1 MVLLSD
7 HHMLCNTTTSYVRG
21 VDEDEKT
28 AEADG
33 EDLDDECS
41 DVLPRFG
48 DREETVRLKVW
59 ATYIALLNQTNMYGG
74 LPQVSDGEY
83 VVGGK
88 WKHESEDTL
97 LFQLKAS
104 ETAPTTLQAGF
115 QLSPIVR
122 DDQRYLVAVTD
133 DDDTHATSHMSF
145 ILGNLL
151 LNTPTT
157 VLTPSFPVLVLL
169 LLKSLGERHPRV
181 ASETFRTFSALLNAA
196 RPVKNGDWPERVY
209 DHSIQRLST
218 TDTDTEYLVSQVTVY
233 IGTSDISV
241 LSQALSILAHLLEL
255 APRTSFPLIERD
267 LLSDIYPNAYSPLV
281 LGAALDA
288 LLSFF
293 SALVE
298 ADDQIATHVVPGPV
312 IAAQKSGGKGDVSSM
327 NVAKCVGEVVRS
339 QQGVAAGTIA
349 EYSKYIEGRS
359 ISSLDWVWP
368 CGDKV
373 GEVCLIFL
381 EEFKGEDAE
390 RGAKF
395 TYSWRVGAIHVITH
409 CSRGQLEPLTDQIW
423 TPLFNNS
430 ISDAEESTRNAAAAC
445 LGKLTTT
452 DPGRY
457 PQLCAYIRAEN
468 PAIRA
473 TQHKVDEGL
482 DARKTAW
489 KTLYTLTGE
498 AIANNTSWLDMLLYK
513 LDLPTFLT
521 FLLPALSY
529 TSDEIKVFAH
539 FPIGRLSSIP
549 LCALLLL
556 ARLDVPTPTLET
568 TMKGAPL
575 TKNTVKHAL
584 KRTVQVRRSTKKVVV
599 ALTKVV
605 AVWNG
610 GSQKLG
616 VLVEDIRKN
625 EQMGPEFRESLG

>member
-1 MVLLSD
+1 MGCRVGDGVKSGRGGKTELFTALD
-7 HHMLCNTTTSYVRG
+7 TLVRRYQSG
-21 VDEDEKT
+21 MP
-28 AEADG
+28 AD
-33 EDLDDECS
+33 
-41 DVLPRFG
+41 
-48 DREETVRLKVW
+48 
-59 ATYIALLNQTNMYGG
+59 
-74 LPQVSDGEY
+74 LPQ
-83 VVGGK
+83 
-88 WKHESEDTL
+88 
-97 LFQLKAS
+97 
-104 ETAPTTLQAGF
+104 
-115 QLSPIVR
+115 
-122 DDQRYLVAVTD
+122 
-133 DDDTHATSHMSF
+133 
-145 ILGNLL
+145 
-151 LNTPTT
+151 
-157 VLTPSFPVLVLL
+157 
-169 LLKSLGERHPRV
+169 
-181 ASETFRTFSALLNAA
+181 
-196 RPVKNGDWPERVY
+196 
-209 DHSIQRLST
+209 
-218 TDTDTEYLVSQVTVY
+218 YLVSQVTVY

-395 TYSWRVGAIHVITH
+395 TYSWRVGAIHIYMFLLVILKTAKKTSIKTVSPLKCLNASIEVITH

-473 TQHKVDEGL
+473 T
-482 DARKTAW
+482 
-489 KTLYTLTGE
+489 
-498 AIANNTSWLDMLLYK
+498 
-513 LDLPTFLT
+513 
-521 FLLPALSY
+521 
-529 TSDEIKVFAH
+529 
-539 FPIGRLSSIP
+539 
-549 LCALLLL
+549 
-556 ARLDVPTPTLET
+556 
-568 TMKGAPL
+568 
-575 TKNTVKHAL
+575 
-584 KRTVQVRRSTKKVVV
+584 VR
-599 ALTKVV
+599 
-605 AVWNG
+605 
-610 GSQKLG
+610 
-616 VLVEDIRKN
+616 
-625 EQMGPEFRESLG
+625 